1 VSDTFEA
8 RTREELVKTGLWADD
23 IRDVL
28 TLMDAAERVRTS
40 APASFG
46 GGVLEARR
54 DDGEILAYVW
64 WDAESETW
72 LCNWERG
79 SGA

>member
-1 VSDTFEA
+1 MSDTFEE
-8 RTREELVKTGLWADD
+8 RTRADLIKTGLWADD

-28 TLMDAAERVRTS
+28 KLMDAAEKVRDAAS
-40 APASFG
+40 ESFG

-54 DDGEILAYVW
+54 DDGEILAYIW